1 MSLTSEVP
9 SGMAAAKSN
18 HPEKTCGGEKP
29 FSEEETNI
37 EENLQTIKT
46 NHDEAYIYVSQGI
59 TYEEE
64 GHPYMAK
71 EMYIKGLKKL
81 EKAINVRCDRP
92 YCAGRQWNDAR
103 KMQQKMRQTISEV
116 ESRIRVLTKLPQP
129 SSLSLVSEDNL
140 PSYEEACPLV
150 PVSSPSTNISKNH
163 DISDVSISLSESML
177 DGELG
182 EVADDIQ
189 VEAERA
195 EELFSIPG
203 GVQLF
208 CVSPEGYVSVPSSP
222 TCLYIYKFTASASG
236 QASTRPPA
244 WLQIGN
250 WSYPLL
256 PGKSPVL
263 HSGFGAFMFPDVTSR
278 EQKAA
283 VGVILPGE
291 LDPKERIRF
300 EQILSELTVFEE
312 EPKSKLFKTVSEE
325 ERLSHKISRGIV
337 AGAEMVSLGLA
348 KGMEYTG
355 EWVRKGAAMLREKV
369 PQSHQP
375 STVDPRV
382 QRGLKVAV
390 KASGT
395 AVRVSGYLVSKLGK
409 LTMALGEWAVPHI
422 KNQGSKVLSKT
433 LQVDVL
439 DSKNS
444 MDDVLIVA
452 AGSVAGF
459 STVYMGLEKAAKA
472 LASCLADETVQV
484 VQHRYGKEASE
495 VASDAVQSIGNLAY
509 ATYNFNSLG
518 VKAIAKRTAK
528 DTGKAV
534 LKDYIEQVDK
544 GKDRKVQQQGT
555 SGYLENKPDSYHTS
569 NSLISNHPSNPAC
582 SHNSLSTVN
591 PAASGST
598 YNSATVDNP
607 SYSASPLAND
617 NTKTNYPL
625 VNN

>member
-1 MSLTSEVP
+1 
-9 SGMAAAKSN
+9 MAATKSN
-18 HPEKTCGGEKP
+18 QPEKTCMREEP
-29 FSEEETNI
+29 LSEDANI
-37 EENLQTIKT
+37 EENLKTIKT

-64 GHPYMAK
+64 GHPQMAK
-71 EMYIKGLKKL
+71 EMYIKGLKRL
-81 EKAINVRCDRP
+81 EKAINVRCDQS
-92 YCAGRQWNDAR
+92 YCVGCQWDDAR
-103 KMQQKMRQTISEV
+103 KMQQKMRRTILEV
-116 ESRIRVLTKLPQP
+116 ESRVRVLTKLPQP
-129 SSLSLVSEDNL
+129 SSLNLGGEDNL
-140 PSYEEACPLV
+140 PSYEEACSLV
-150 PVSSPSTNISKNH
+150 PDPSPSTVTSKNH
-163 DISDVSISLSESML
+163 DISEASVSLCESML
-177 DGELG
+177 DGKLG
-182 EVADDIQ
+182 EVVDDIQ
-189 VEAERA
+189 IEAERA

-222 TCLYIYKFTASASG
+222 TFLYIYKFTASAVS
-236 QASTRPPA
+236 QESSRPPA

-250 WSYPLL
+250 WTYPLL

-263 HSGFGAFMFPDVTSR
+263 YSGFGAFMFPDVASQ

-291 LDPKERIRF
+291 LDPKERLKF
-300 EQILSELTVFEE
+300 EQILSELTAFEA
-312 EPKSKLFKTVSEE
+312 EPKSELLTTISEE

-337 AGAEMVSLGLA
+337 AGAEIVSLGLA

-355 EWVRKGAAMLREKV
+355 EWVRKGAALLREKV
-369 PQSHQP
+369 PQSQQS

-382 QRGLKVAV
+382 QRGLKVVV

-433 LQVDVL
+433 LHVDVL

-444 MDDVLIVA
+444 MDDVLTVA
-452 AGSVAGF
+452 AGGVAGF
-459 STVYMGLEKAAKA
+459 STVYMSLEKAAKT

-495 VASDAVQSIGNLAY
+495 VASDAVQSVGNLAY

-518 VKAIAKRTAK
+518 IKAIAKRTAK
-528 DTGKAV
+528 DTGKAI
-534 LKDYIEQVDK
+534 LKDYVEQVNK
-544 GKDRKVQQQGT
+544 GKDKQHMT
-555 SGYLENKPDSYHTS
+555 SGYRENKSDLCHTS
-569 NSLISNHPSNPAC
+569 NSVISNHPSNPSC
-582 SHNSLSTVN
+582 SHNLTS
-591 PAASGST
+591 AAACDNM
-598 YNSATVDNP
+598 YNYTTENMP
-607 SYSASPLAND
+607 SYSPYPLANN
-617 NTKTNYPL
+617 NTKTPYPL